1 MLFRPVSE
9 TFSIR
14 VNGWHCFGGIL
25 LIEDMSPSFRDLRLV
40 KEGEKASGGPMAV
53 GFLEA

>member
-1 MLFRPVSE
+1 MLFQPVSE

-40 KEGEKASGGPMAV
+40 KEGEKASGGPVAV